1 VISSAFVCEFAS
13 SWHLGVHLLRDSC
26 FSWWLPPPRR
36 LGAAE
41 EVWHELEVVRG
52 RLRRL
57 VRGFAPSP
65 GEER

>member
-1 VISSAFVCEFAS
+1 VIPSAFAGEFAS
-13 SWHLGVHLLRDSC
+13 SWYLGVLLLRDSC

-36 LGAAE
+36 LGATE
-41 EVWHELEVVRG
+41 EVRLELEIVRG

-65 GEER
+65 REEP